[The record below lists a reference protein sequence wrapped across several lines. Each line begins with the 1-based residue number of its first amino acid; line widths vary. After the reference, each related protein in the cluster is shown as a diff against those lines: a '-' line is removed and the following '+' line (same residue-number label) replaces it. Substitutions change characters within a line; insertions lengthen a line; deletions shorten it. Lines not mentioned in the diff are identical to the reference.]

1 MNEQVLKAYKN
12 ETHAPFTDSL
22 TGVYTHG
29 IFQLLLK
36 EEIKRAQRYHES
48 FALALIDI
56 DSFSHYN
63 KLHPTATG
71 DRALKTVAKLILE
84 NIRDMDM
91 TSRYSGDVFAVILPN
106 SSAREAY
113 AAVDRIRQSVEIHTR
128 RTLTVSAGLASYPG
142 KASNRDNL
150 ILEAQDALAQAKGG
164 GKNAVYFLD
173 KEQPSVVEQQF
184 KILIVDDDPR
194 NVKLLGA
201 ILAPLNH
208 EIIKAYNGEEALSL
222 MKKLDI
228 DLVLLD
234 IMMPCMDGYEV
245 CRRLKRSEATRL
257 VPIVMVTA
265 LDDMDARIRGIK
277 AGADD
282 FICKPPNR
290 IELMARVNSLLRVNK
305 LNKKLTSIENILI
318 SMANAVE
325 AKDVY
330 TKGHTQRVAD
340 MAMALGKKMG
350 LSVNEI
356 DALRLGGILHDIGK
370 LGVPREILNK
380 PGPLNSEEWQV
391 VKHHPAEAYKI
402 CLPLERTLGPA
413 LEAIRH
419 HHEKI
424 DGSGYPDGL
433 KGDEVSVLARIL
445 SVVDI
450 FDALDSDRPYRKG
463 MPRKKT
469 FEILH
474 READEKKLD
483 AKIVGHLADMLSP
496 NDLQGCK
503 TAECGRQTGKKY
515 NVASLNAVT
524 EDFKQTSGF

>member
-1 MNEQVLKAYKN
+1 MNEQVLKAY
-12 ETHAPFTDSL
+12 EHEIGAPFMDSL
-22 TGVYTHG
+22 TGMYTHG
-29 IFQLLLK
+29 VFQLLLK
-36 EEIKRAQRYHES
+36 EEIKKSQRSHES

-56 DSFSHYN
+56 DSFSLYN
-63 KLHPTATG
+63 KLHPTAKG
-71 DRALKTVAKLILE
+71 DQALKTVAKLIRE
-84 NIRDMDM
+84 NLRDLDM
-91 TSRYSGDVFAVILPN
+91 TSRYSGDVFAVIMPN

-113 AAVDRIRQSVEIHTR
+113 IAIDRIRKFVEVHTQR
-128 RTLTVSAGLASYPG
+128 ALTVSAGLASYQG
-142 KASNRDNL
+142 MASNREDF
-150 ILEAQDALAQAKGG
+150 ILKAQDALAQAKEGE
-164 GKNAVYFLD
+164 KNAVYFLE
-173 KEQPSVVEQQF
+173 KEQPPVVEQKF
-184 KILIVDDDPR
+184 RILIVDDDSR

-234 IMMPCMDGYEV
+234 VMMPCMDGYEV
-245 CRRLKRSEATRL
+245 CRRLKRREATRL
-257 VPIVMVTA
+257 VPIIMLTA
-265 LDDMDARIRGIK
+265 LNDMDARISGIK

-290 IELMARVNSLLRVNK
+290 IELISRVKSLLRVNK
-305 LNKKLTSIENILI
+305 LNKKLTSIENVLI

-330 TKGHTQRVAD
+330 TKGHSQRVAD
-340 MAMALGKKMG
+340 MSMALGKKMG
-350 LSVNEI
+350 LPASEI
-356 DALRLGGILHDIGK
+356 HALRLAGILHDIGK
-370 LGVPREILNK
+370 LAVPRDILNK
-380 PGPLNSEEWQV
+380 SGPLNSEAWQMI
-391 VKHHPAEAYKI
+391 KRHPVESYKI

-433 KGDEVSVLARIL
+433 KGNEVSVLTRIL
-445 SVVDI
+445 SIVDI
-450 FDALDSDRPYRKG
+450 FDALDTDRPYRKG

-474 READEKKLD
+474 SEANEGKLD
-483 AKIVGHLADMLSP
+483 ANIVGHLIDMLSP
-496 NDLQGCK
+496 QKNDLQ
-503 TAECGRQTGKKY
+503 E
-515 NVASLNAVT
+515 
-524 EDFKQTSGF
+524 